1 MSPEVYIV
9 KRFHLIDRDLS
20 EWIEGVYAS
29 FDGAVTGATTAVVDD
44 YAEYYPVTTFDPPL
58 PVPHSDARHRWEV
71 ARVRL
76 SDEEVVGFDIE
87 EWEIQGD

>member
-1 MSPEVYIV
+1 MTKVYIV
-9 KRFHLIDRDLS
+9 KRSHLIDRELS
-20 EWIEGVYAS
+20 EWNDGVYAS
-29 FDGAVTGATTAVVDD
+29 FDRAVMEAIMAVVDD

-71 ARVRL
+71 ARLRL

-87 EWEIQGD
+87 EWEVQGD

>member
-1 MSPEVYIV
+1 MTEVYIV
-9 KRFHLIDRDLS
+9 KRFHLIDRELS

-29 FDGAVTGATTAVVDD
+29 FDGAVKGAITDLADD
-44 YAEYYPVTTFDPPL
+44 YAEYYPVTTFDTPQ
-58 PVPHSDARHRWEV
+58 PVLDNQVPRRWEV

-76 SDEEVVGFDIE
+76 SDEEVVGSDIE

>member
-1 MSPEVYIV
+1 MTEVYIV
-9 KRFHLIDRDLS
+9 KRFHLIDRELS

-29 FDGAVTGATTAVVDD
+29 FDGAVTGAITALVDD
-44 YAEYYPVTTFDPPL
+44 YAEYYPVTTFEPPQ
-58 PVPHSDARHRWEV
+58 PVLDNHAPRRWEV

-76 SDEEVVGFDIE
+76 SDEEVVGCDIE